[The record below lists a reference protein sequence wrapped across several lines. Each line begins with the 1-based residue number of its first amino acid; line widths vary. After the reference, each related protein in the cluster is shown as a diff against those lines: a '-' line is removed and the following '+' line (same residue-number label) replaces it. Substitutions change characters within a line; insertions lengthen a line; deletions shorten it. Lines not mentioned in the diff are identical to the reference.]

1 MWHEWQET
9 GVQGKRREG
18 ELQTL
23 TATQWQFCLI
33 KITMSSH
40 HTAGHR
46 LQYQILRN
54 QRQVQRQRGGSERQ
68 SHVISINSVTIVI
81 SWSFLSR
88 PSSCL
93 PGTSWA
99 GSTGRWWV
107 PQHWSADRNR
117 YWSLK
122 LIGPWS
128 LCLSAEWQQPV
139 SRGWAHENHRVTFQK
154 ELLQVYAAVGGASK
168 KTPISL
174 FLFQSAGLKKWWRWR
189 GQFYLIWY
197 VVMVMM
203 ELHQGCICRP
213 I

>member
-1 MWHEWQET
+1 MT
-9 GVQGKRREG
+9 RDRCPRRE
-18 ELQTL
+18 ERRWAQTL
-23 TATQWQFCLI
+23 TVTRWQFCLI

-40 HTAGHR
+40 HAAGHR
-46 LQYQILRN
+46 LLHQILRN

-68 SHVISINSVTIVI
+68 SHVISINCVAIMI

-88 PSSCL
+88 PSSCS

-107 PQHWSADRNR
+107 PQHWSDDRNS

-139 SRGWAHENHRVTFQK
+139 SRGRAHENHRVTFQK
-154 ELLQVYAAVGGASK
+154 ELLQVYAAVGGASIH
-168 KTPISL
+168 TRES
-174 FLFQSAGLKKWWRWR
+174 LKKN
-189 GQFYLIWY
+189 
-197 VVMVMM
+197 
-203 ELHQGCICRP
+203 P
-213 I
+213 NN